1 MIMRLKRVMEAR
13 DFSIEKRRKVPMIDP
28 LEKRNRATA
37 AKTILSKEKIA
48 KRSTSPTIKMIK
60 RTLIVRALT
69 ENNKRSI
76 VPLRSRVGLN
86 ISVPLSVKETIE
98 GAAAVGVLIVTEV
111 LPAIRK
117 GTGNHVI
124 IIVITIVTIIA
135 IIIKETPR
143 HQREELLSRVA
154 VTVQAVNKK
163 GLMVRQSITEHL
175 KQSDCKNIV
184 NISGGIILR
193 ICT

>member
-1 MIMRLKRVMEAR
+1 
-13 DFSIEKRRKVPMIDP
+13 MIDP

-37 AKTILSKEKIA
+37 AKTILSKEKFA
-48 KRSTSPTIKMIK
+48 KRSTPPTIKMIK
-60 RTLIVRALT
+60 RMLIVRALT

-86 ISVPLSVKETIE
+86 IRVPLSVKEAIE

-135 IIIKETPR
+135 IIIRETPR
-143 HQREELLSRVA
+143 YQKRRTVKQGSGDSSR
-154 VTVQAVNKK
+154 
-163 GLMVRQSITEHL
+163 S
-175 KQSDCKNIV
+175 
-184 NISGGIILR
+184 
-193 ICT
+193 